1 MRAGSGSHSLDQLI
15 RASLVP
21 TGNCPRTRSATR
33 RPDIDGAN
41 ATEDTRTEKG
51 RDKPRRKRDRGKQHF
66 SAVMTG
72 ATVKPVQR
80 GGPQLFTSL
89 SPNDLS
95 RSRYPDILSSSY
107 PHPITF
113 VVTVIGLA
121 RIMGRP
127 VRWVLL
133 RVVRNTGPPGQREFQ
148 DHLQGKESLH
158 GSLSCIIILRRDCID
173 CRLDDKFRVDMTD
186 KDWEGVEKIGV
197 NSKVIGGT
205 GPRNLVL
212 SHKGNTFHAHH
223 GNEKVAEIFAI
234 PVKFLSYSDS
244 SRINMNSYLNNSEFF
259 SRSGGASDQA
269 FRVLLDDG
277 VVVSNL
283 RCTCT
288 HYLLEI
294 RIQHHCKSK
303 ACTH

>member
-1 MRAGSGSHSLDQLI
+1 MYELTASLATRISTTRAGSESHSLDQLI

-33 RPDIDGAN
+33 RPDIDGDN
-41 ATEDTRTEKG
+41 AAEDTRTEKG

-72 ATVKPVQR
+72 VTIRPVQR

-89 SPNDLS
+89 SPNDLLGHV
-95 RSRYPDILSSSY
+95 ILIFLVVLITT
-107 PHPITF
+107 PITF

-158 GSLSCIIILRRDCID
+158 ESLSCIIILRRDCIG

-186 KDWEGVEKIGV
+186 KDWEGVEGIDV

-212 SHKGNTFHAHH
+212 SHKGNAFHAHH

-244 SRINMNSYLNNSEFF
+244 SRINMNSYLNFF
-259 SRSGGASDQA
+259 LEKWWGRRPSIPSIAGRWRR
-269 FRVLLDDG
+269 RVKLAM
-277 VVVSNL
+277 
-283 RCTCT
+283 
-288 HYLLEI
+288 H
-294 RIQHHCKSK
+294 
-303 ACTH
+303 